1 MKQIFWIFEFLLI
14 ILFTLPLAI
23 IPYRISLK
31 IGEAL
36 GVIVFSVWKSR
47 REIALE
53 NLTGAIS
60 RNSIQTSSD
69 PESIIKQNFGNLGK
83 SLVEIVKINYGLGN
97 QIINHVEII
106 GIENYEK
113 IREKGNGIVPII
125 GHCGNWELMA
135 IALSKKLTK
144 INVIAR
150 PQNNLYVNRIIE
162 RTREKY
168 GNHIIYKKGALK
180 NIFSSLKRNEVVG
193 ILMDQSVVKAEGV
206 IIEFLGKKAS
216 TMKIPALIARK
227 TGATV
232 LPAFIR
238 RTNGGHII
246 EIGEEVELDKSPD
259 LDTAVLN
266 DTINFTSYIEEY
278 IRQNPAEWLWMHRR
292 WKSVME

>member
-14 ILFTLPLAI
+14 VLFTLPLAI

-31 IGEAL
+31 VGKAL
-36 GVIVFSVWKSR
+36 GIIVFFVWKSR
-47 REIALE
+47 REIAIE
-53 NLTGAIS
+53 NLTEAIS

-83 SLVEIVKINYGLGN
+83 SLVETVKINYGLGY
-97 QIINHVEII
+97 QIIKHVEIK

-113 IREKGNGIVPII
+113 AREKGNGIVPII

-150 PQNNLYVNRIIE
+150 PQNNLYINRIIE

-206 IIEFLGKKAS
+206 IIDFLGKRAS

-227 TGATV
+227 TGASV

-246 EIGEEVELDKSPD
+246 EIGDEVELDISPD

-266 DTINFTSYIEEY
+266 DTIKFTSYIEEY